1 MTSNTFYTLA
11 VFAIVLLII
20 TKPIGLWLTPIAQGR
35 APAVVDAIDRRL
47 ISVLAPSGREE
58 SWQRYA
64 VSLLTFNTLGL
75 IFLYVLQRIQGWLP
89 LNPQGFEG
97 VAPDQ
102 AFNTAVSFVTNTN
115 WQSYG
120 GEMTMSYLTQMLGM
134 GVQNFLSAATGI
146 AVAFALMRGFSRHE
160 SSTIGCFAHDV
171 IRITLWVLLPMCL
184 TYALFLVSQGVIQ
197 NMSDYLTVTT
207 LAGDS
212 QSIAMG
218 PVASQEAVKLL
229 GTNGGGFF
237 NVNSAHPFENPT
249 PLTNFLEALA
259 IFAIPTGLTYA
270 FGRMVGHQRE
280 GWMLWQVLG
289 ALFVLAF
296 TAFVYTES
304 TGNPLLQAI
313 GAEGLSWEGKDARF
327 DLGALSLFSTVT
339 TSASCGAVAVMHD
352 SLMPLSGMVTMV
364 LMQLGEVVFGGV
376 GAGFYGMIVMAVIA
390 VFIASLMVGRTPEY
404 LGKKITPKEMKLAAL
419 TMLTVPFIVLAGT
432 GINLMLPGALES
444 LNNPGAH
451 GLSEILYAWT
461 SAANNNG
468 SAFAGL
474 NANTAFYNIGLA
486 IAMWLGRFIVI
497 VLTLALAGTLA
508 RERHVPSG
516 KGTLDTASHLF
527 AGLLIGVV
535 LLVGALTYLPVLAL
549 GPVAEM
555 LSLL

>member
-280 GWMLWQVLG
+280 GWMLWQVMG

-419 TMLTVPFIVLAGT
+419 TMLTIPFIVLAGT

>member
-229 GTNGGGFF
+229 GTNGRGFF

-280 GWMLWQVLG
+280 GWMLWQVMG

>member
-134 GVQNFLSAATGI
+134 GIQNFLSAATGI

-280 GWMLWQVLG
+280 GWMLWQVMG

>member
-280 GWMLWQVLG
+280 GWMLWQVMG

-444 LNNPGAH
+444 LNNPSAH